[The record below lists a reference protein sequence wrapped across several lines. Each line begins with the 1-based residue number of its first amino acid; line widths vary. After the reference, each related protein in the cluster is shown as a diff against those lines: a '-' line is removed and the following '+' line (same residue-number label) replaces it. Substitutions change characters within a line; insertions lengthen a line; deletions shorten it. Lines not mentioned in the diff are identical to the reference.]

1 MQLRLE
7 KEEQV
12 EKFTEIEN
20 NNFLARELIEPTAT
34 FQKEEHCALL
44 KQLWPNGEKQHL
56 FFKNSMHF
64 CPVADWNRISLKR

>member
-1 MQLRLE
+1 MLRIFHS
-7 KEEQV
+7 V
-12 EKFTEIEN
+12 HAIEIGKGGT
-20 NNFLARELIEPTAT
+20 ARELIEPTAT